1 LFCGSESGSFRLPTK
16 SKICRLASCLFL
28 LFWFLLSL
36 APAARARPQDS
47 SEADANPISTSL
59 DPPSFAAELRRIQG
73 AIGKDRSTPQ
83 QIAQVRDS
91 LPGQWNVKTTDGDY
105 QISSQPLRSLL
116 SQAEKDPAQRQKL
129 IADANQWLD
138 EESAQVE
145 SYAKAGSDN
154 DPGARAALAEILT
167 RREFSGLRTM
177 SAQELLRE
185 RINQWI
191 EHIVEWIFG
200 HIGRHETGA
209 KVFFELL
216 LLAAVIWLG
225 ALLVRFWMRRARI
238 DEFQA
243 PQSIPIARSW
253 QEWIRAAREASD
265 RSDFREAVHST
276 YWAGIAYLE
285 STEVIEPDRTRTP
298 REYVRLLSKPRPE
311 TLIPLEKPR
320 AALAALTTRLEQVWY
335 GQRPASR
342 EDFTESI
349 QQIEGLGCQLP

>member
-1 LFCGSESGSFRLPTK
+1 LPTK
-16 SKICRLASCLFL
+16 SNICRLASCLFL
-28 LFWFLLSL
+28 LFWFCLLR
-36 APAARARPQDS
+36 APVARARPQNS
-47 SEADANPISTSL
+47 SEAGASPAATSL
-59 DPPSFAAELRRIQG
+59 DASSFAAELRRLQS
-73 AIGKDRSTPQ
+73 AIGKDQSTPQ

-91 LPGQWNVKTTDGDY
+91 LPGQWDVKTADGDY

-116 SQAEKDPAQRQKL
+116 ARAEKDPAQRQKL

-138 EESAQVE
+138 EEAAQVE
-145 SYAKAGSDN
+145 SYAKTGSDN
-154 DPGARAALAEILT
+154 DPGAHAALAEILM
-167 RREFSGLRTM
+167 RREFSGLRTA
-177 SAQELLRE
+177 SARDLLRDRINAWIE
-185 RINQWI
+185 RIF
-191 EHIVEWIFG
+191 EWIFG

-225 ALLVRFWMRRARI
+225 ALLVRFWIRRARI

-265 RSDFREAVHST
+265 RGDYREAVHST

-298 REYVRLLSKPRPE
+298 REYVRLLSKPRPDI
-311 TLIPLEKPR
+311 LISLEKPR
-320 AALAALTTRLEQVWY
+320 VALAALTARLEQVWY
-335 GQRPASR
+335 GQRPASHD
-342 EDFTESI
+342 DFVESM